1 MDAQHPRPSVSATAH
16 GGDRPERETREEV
29 TAVGPQN
36 ADGEEDVGPPSAQAA
51 TAVGGA
57 ESDRSPP
64 PQALVVTAIAHVS
77 PATLMPRDLT
87 AIPVNP
93 ANLDLIPSLIRVA
106 QLAQTFLQTKVLTLH
121 HLDWN
126 EYLVLRVVAGNPNI
140 RSSHAASR
148 AGMNRA
154 TLSGVVTRLEDR
166 GLVRRVEIDARPARV
181 DLVITDLGAD
191 LWSRVNASVASAE
204 RRFVEVPSA
213 RRTLNA
219 LSRRIDKSITAP

>member
-29 TAVGPQN
+29 TAVRPQN
-36 ADGEEDVGPPSAQAA
+36 ADGEDDVGLPPGQAA

-64 PQALVVTAIAHVS
+64 PRAFVTAIAHVS
-77 PATLMPRDLT
+77 PATLVPRDL
-87 AIPVNP
+87 AAVPVNP

-140 RSSHAASR
+140 RSSQAASR

-181 DLVITDLGAD
+181 NLVITDLGAD

-219 LSRRIDKSITAP
+219 LSRRIDRSITAP